1 MGIGHS
7 SLVQNLQKDE
17 NGAGGESM
25 IVQETPKCF
34 SLEMVCRD
42 AKALVGYV
50 ECNKRTAKRMTGLE
64 QHW

>member
-1 MGIGHS
+1 
-7 SLVQNLQKDE
+7 
-17 NGAGGESM
+17 M

-42 AKALVGYV
+42 AKALGGYV
-50 ECNKRTAKRMTGLE
+50 ECSKRTAKRMTGLE